1 MDVTMLNEI
10 SDEVKKYNARLLP
23 VIKGRE
29 TEEISKV
36 YNEGFREFGENRLD
50 ELLDHKSTLKD
61 CHFHFI
67 APLQSRKIPEILE
80 NSKSVHTVSRLK
92 EVEKIDLL
100 YKNHEIFVQ
109 INIDNEETKSGLKIN
124 ELEKFLYEVV
134 KLKNLELKGLMAIPR
149 PREKEVDQRQVFRQI
164 RDELINLQN
173 KGFKLDMLSMGMS
186 SDYDAAIKEG
196 ATMKRIGTDLF
207 GKR

>member
-36 YNEGFREFGENRLD
+36 YNEGFREFGENRLE
-50 ELLDHKSTLKD
+50 ELLDHKSNFKD

-109 INIDNEETKSGLKIN
+109 INIDNDPKKSGIN
-124 ELEKFLYEVV
+124 PNDVQKFFEKFENYSFFP
-134 KLKNLELKGLMAIPR
+134 NGIMCIPDINSD
-149 PREKEVDQRQVFRQI
+149 PRESFKNMNDINQKLLDNYKQYNLS
-164 RDELINLQN
+164 LIH
-173 KGFKLDMLSMGMS
+173 
-186 SDYDAAIKEG
+186 I
-196 ATMKRIGTDLF
+196 
-207 GKR
+207 